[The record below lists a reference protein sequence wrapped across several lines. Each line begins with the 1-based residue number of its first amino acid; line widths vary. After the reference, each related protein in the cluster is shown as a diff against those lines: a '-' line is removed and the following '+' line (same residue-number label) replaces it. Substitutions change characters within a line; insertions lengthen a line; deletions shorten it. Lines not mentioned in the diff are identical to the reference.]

1 MSTDTVYRLLPEAI
15 LILVASL
22 IYLGGAF
29 WGGRQRWAVLA
40 VAAVFVAGLALGQ
53 QSLAP
58 DVAADATAIHDG
70 TLAVALN
77 GHIDA
82 LGQFIRWLALVVGL
96 ALVLLS
102 SRPDDD
108 VQAPELLGTVVL
120 AVAGAMLVA
129 ATRDLVL
136 IFLGIEL
143 ISIPTYVLLYL
154 GRRDAASPEAAAKY
168 FFLSILSSALTL
180 YGFSF
185 LYGLGG

>member
-1 MSTDTVYRLLPEAI
+1 MSTDTIYRLLPEAI
-15 LILVASL
+15 LIVVASC

-29 WGGRQRWAVLA
+29 GGGRRLWAGVA
-40 VAAVFVAGLALGQ
+40 VAAVLIAGLALFQ
-53 QSLAP
+53 QGL
-58 DVAADATAIHDG
+58 AADASTGPAAVHDA
-70 TLAVALN
+70 TLALAA
-77 GHIDA
+77 GGKIDG
-82 LGQFIRWLALVVGL
+82 LGQYVRWLALIVGL

-102 SRPDDD
+102 SHPDDD
-108 VQAPELLGTVVL
+108 LQAPELIGTLVL

-154 GRRDAASPEAAAKY
+154 GRRDTTSPEAAAKY
-168 FFLSILSSALTL
+168 FFLSVLSSALTL

-185 LYGLGG
+185 LYG